1 MKQQVK
7 KLEEDSVKQFQ
18 EDPKT
23 ILIKNLEAD
32 NKKLREDIAQEIK
45 VIQEMKLEIDNKDEL
60 IRTLQS

>member
-1 MKQQVK
+1 MNEQVK
-7 KLEEDSVKQFQ
+7 KLEENTVKQFE

-45 VIQEMKLEIDNKDEL
+45 IIHEMKLEIDNKDEL
-60 IRTLQS
+60 IRTL